1 MFSYRHGIVIF
12 FLTTFLF
19 GCFEQKSTSELIMD
33 AKQQF
38 ADKQFSVAEIT
49 LKKIIKADPQ
59 LAQARVLLAEI
70 YLASERFDFAEKEF
84 LKALDINPGND
95 EIALKLTEVFLKIGK
110 DQEAIDVLSK
120 ISFIDESS
128 KLLSLILKGKAYVNL
143 GERASAKEAF
153 DEAISLNESDSYSL
167 YGSALKAT
175 MEKNFDLASS
185 FLDSTLKKDSGLAEA
200 WILKA
205 RIAESTEDYLTAN
218 QAYTE
223 FLKVKPEAH
232 SIKLYMA
239 NNFLLLDDLTN
250 SEVLADE
257 FLAVNPNQLTANLL
271 KARIALERKNYT
283 LVHEHAERALKV
295 FPNNPLALY
304 LSGLSHYFNKSYDQ
318 AYDKLLQVTSFV
330 SEDHPS
336 HRFLMLTML
345 NLGQIERLSEALTE
359 FEGFYPYESETL
371 SEFASKLSLMGK
383 SDISLALLEKALSI
397 QPNNLQVKTKLG
409 ILKLIRKDAQGLEDL
424 RLASAESV
432 DDSAANFALTTAYL
446 IKNEPEKAKQTID
459 KWLKKHPENIEAL
472 LLKAKVLQ
480 ALRMPRE
487 AVDILNKANK
497 LKPDQADVI
506 FELAQQQFLLKEY
519 KLAEK
524 LVKNVIELEAGVKRA
539 YSLLF
544 NIKLAMDEKTLFIED
559 LREVAAKKP
568 TLQWPRV
575 ILAQQALI
583 KRNPQ
588 QALAWL
594 SSLEKLN
601 GLSSDYFITLLNSYF
616 LMGDKN
622 KLNKA
627 ALRWQKLSPLNI
639 QSYSV
644 QIELL
649 EKLKDFKQALIVT
662 QKAREQD
669 NLKDDTMLVL
679 SEVQYAIYLGKT
691 DGLDT
696 LVAEMI
702 QNLPSNAKALY
713 LSGVHALMNKHF
725 STAKRELE
733 ASYRHS
739 KTPKTT
745 LLLAKTYRD
754 IDNTN
759 AAIEF
764 LEQTPASLK
773 NHVLIQKYLAELYMR
788 GNPSQ
793 AERLYIALIKKE
805 PNNAVILN
813 NLAVLSTNNGN
824 VEDAIKFAKKAQEL
838 SPHHPE
844 ILDTLGVALIHSKQY
859 GHAVEV
865 LQQAYDLD
873 KSADITRHFAQAM
886 TLNDQRDSVSKILAD
901 FSAEERKRF
910 DDELTKFNAM

>member
-1 MFSYRHGIVIF
+1 MFSYRHGIVF
-12 FLTTFLF
+12 FFIILLF
-19 GCFEQKSTSELIMD
+19 GCFEQKSASELLLE
-33 AKQQF
+33 AKQHF
-38 ADKQFSVAEIT
+38 ANKQLSSAEIT
-49 LKKIIKADPQ
+49 LKKAIKTDPRF
-59 LAQARVLLAEI
+59 AQARILLGEV

-84 LKALDINPGND
+84 LKVLNIDPESN
-95 EIALKLTEVFLKIGK
+95 EVALKLAQVYLRVGK
-110 DQEAIDVLSK
+110 NQEAIDILSNA
-120 ISFIDESS
+120 SFINESS
-128 KLLSLILKGKAYVNL
+128 KLLSFILKGKAYVNL
-143 GERASAKEAF
+143 GNKPSAKEAF
-153 DEAISLNESDSYSL
+153 DEAISLNANDSYSV
-167 YGSALKAT
+167 YGSALKAA
-175 MEKNFDLASS
+175 MDKNFELASS
-185 FLDSTLKKDSGLAEA
+185 LIDSTLQKDSGLAEA

-205 RIAESTEDYLTAN
+205 RLAESEKNYIAAN
-218 QAYTE
+218 QAYAE

-239 NNFLLLDDLTN
+239 NNFLLLDDLSN
-250 SEVLADE
+250 SEALADE
-257 FLAVNPNQLTANLL
+257 LLALNPNQLTANLL

-283 LVHEHAERALKV
+283 LVHEHAELALKV

-304 LSGLSHYFNKSYDQ
+304 LSGLSHYFNKSYVQ

-345 NLGQIERLSEALTE
+345 NLGKIEKLSKTLIE
-359 FEGFYPYESETL
+359 FEGFYPHESETL

-397 QPNNLQVKTKLG
+397 QPDNLQVKTKLG

-424 RLASAESV
+424 KVASAESV

-459 KWLKKHPENIEAL
+459 KWLKNHPENIEAL
-472 LLKAKVLQ
+472 LLKAQVLQ
-480 ALRMPRE
+480 VLRMPRK
-487 AVDILNKANK
+487 AADILTKANK
-497 LKPDQADVI
+497 LKPDQVDVI
-506 FELAQQQFLLKEY
+506 FELAQQQFLLMEY
-519 KLAEK
+519 KLAEN
-524 LVKNVIELEAGVKRA
+524 LVRNVIELEEDVKRA

-544 NIKLAMDEKTLFIED
+544 NIKIAMDEKTQFIEG
-559 LREVAAKKP
+559 LKKTAADKP

-583 KRNPQ
+583 KRNPK

-622 KLNKA
+622 KLNKEA
-627 ALRWQKLSPLNI
+627 VRWQSLSPLNI

-649 EKLKDFKQALIVT
+649 EKLKDFEQALIVT

-669 NLKDDTMLVL
+669 NLKNNAMLVL
-679 SEVQYAIYLGKT
+679 GEVQYAIHLGKA

-696 LVAEMI
+696 LVAEMT
-702 QNLPSNAKALY
+702 QRLPSNAKALY
-713 LSGVHALMNKHF
+713 LSGVHALMNKHY

-733 ASYRHS
+733 ASYRLS

-759 AAIEF
+759 VAIEF
-764 LEQTPASLK
+764 IEKTPASLQS
-773 NHVLIQKYLAELYMR
+773 HILIQKYLAELYMEDK
-788 GNPSQ
+788 PSQ
-793 AERLYIALIKKE
+793 AERLYVALMKKE

-813 NLAVLSTNNGN
+813 NLSVLSINSGN
-824 VEDAIKFAKKAQEL
+824 VTDAVKFAKKAQEL
-838 SPHHPE
+838 LPQHPE
-844 ILDTLGVALIHSKQY
+844 ILDTLGVALIYSKQY
-859 GHAVEV
+859 DHAAEV

-873 KSADITRHFAQAM
+873 KSADITRHFAQAL
-886 TLNDQRDSVSKILAD
+886 TLTNQRESVNKILAN
-901 FSAEERKRF
+901 FSAKERKQF